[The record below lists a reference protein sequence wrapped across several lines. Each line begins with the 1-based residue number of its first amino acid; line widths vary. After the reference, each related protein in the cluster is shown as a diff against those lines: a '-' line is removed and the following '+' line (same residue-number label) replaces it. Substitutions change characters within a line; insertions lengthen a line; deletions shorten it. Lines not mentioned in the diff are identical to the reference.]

1 VAAPVTRRQLGS
13 WIQRLRREGSGGRDL
28 LSNPFASAKLLPLS
42 AGRRHA
48 LLNRPSAT
56 VLDDDLP
63 TPPREL
69 WERWGHSLESYLSTG
84 RADVESMLAILEAAG
99 ATVDP
104 LAPILDFGC
113 AEGRMLRFFPR
124 TNARELWG
132 VDINAER
139 IAWAQQHLAPP
150 FRLATI
156 TTAPHLPFED
166 NYFDLVYCL
175 SVFTHISD
183 LADAWFL
190 ELLRVLRPG
199 GHVYLTIHD
208 EHTVELLL
216 GRYRKAG
223 THETMVAL
231 MESIEEQTRL
241 SSQNWVYFA
250 IDADPG
256 AQVFYNAEY
265 LVGKWSPLADCLT
278 VRQEASDYQTAL
290 VFRKRPREP
299 ARARLAARRRSSVGS

>member
-1 VAAPVTRRQLGS
+1 VTRRQLES
-13 WIQRLRREGSGGRDL
+13 WIRGLRRTGPGGRDL
-28 LSNPFASAKLLPLS
+28 LSNPFASAKLLPLA

-48 LLNRPSAT
+48 LLKRPLARA
-56 VLDDDLP
+56 VGDDLP
-63 TPPREL
+63 TPPPEL
-69 WERWGHSLESYLSTG
+69 WERWGHSLDSYLSTG

-99 ATVDP
+99 APADP
-104 LAPILDFGC
+104 LGPILDFGC

-124 TNARELWG
+124 TDARELWG

-166 NYFDLVYCL
+166 NYFELVYCL

-190 ELLRVLRPG
+190 ELLRVLRPD

-216 GRYRKAG
+216 GRFREAG

-231 MESIEEQTRL
+231 VESIEEQTRL
-241 SSQNWVYFA
+241 SSQDWVYFA
-250 IDADPG
+250 INADPG

-265 LVGKWSPLADCLT
+265 LVGKWSPLAECLA
-278 VRQEASDYQTAL
+278 VRQEASSYQTAL
-290 VFRKRPREP
+290 VFRKRPRQP
-299 ARARLAARRRSSVGS
+299 ASPRPAS

>member
-1 VAAPVTRRQLGS
+1 MD
-13 WIQRLRREGSGGRDL
+13 GSGGRDL
-28 LSNPFASAKLLPLS
+28 LSNRFISAKLLPLA
-42 AGRRHA
+42 AGRRHT
-48 LLNRPSAT
+48 LLRRASAAT
-56 VLDDDLP
+56 VERELP

-69 WERWGHSLESYLSTG
+69 WERWGASLESYLSTG
-84 RADVESMLAILEAAG
+84 QADVESMLAILEPAG
-99 ATVDP
+99 VTSGSLTRV
-104 LAPILDFGC
+104 LDFGC

-124 TNARELWG
+124 TEQSEHWG

-208 EHTVELLL
+208 EHTVELLR
-216 GRYRKAG
+216 GRYRQAG

-231 MESIEEQTRL
+231 VEAIEEQTHL
-241 SSQNWVYFA
+241 SSQDWVYFA
-250 IDADPG
+250 TDADPA

-265 LVGKWSPLADCLT
+265 LVGKWSPLAECLA
-278 VRQEASDYQTAL
+278 VQQEASFYQTGL
-290 VFRKRPREP
+290 VFRKRAREP
-299 ARARLAARRRSSVGS
+299 AAPRAAAGADVPMVDA

>member
-1 VAAPVTRRQLGS
+1 MSGLTLRQLES
-13 WIQRLRREGSGGRDL
+13 WLRRARRGGSGGRDL
-28 LSNPFASAKLLPLS
+28 LSNGFVSAKLFPLA
-42 AGRRHA
+42 AGGRHA
-48 LLNRPSAT
+48 LLERPSPR
-56 VLDDDLP
+56 DGERELP

-69 WERWGHSLESYLSTG
+69 WERWGSSLENYLSTG
-84 RADVESMLAILEAAG
+84 SADVESMLAILDSAG
-99 ATVDP
+99 VTRDS
-104 LAPILDFGC
+104 LTRILDFGC

-124 TNARELWG
+124 AEGAAELWG

-166 NYFDLVYCL
+166 SSFDLVYCL

-208 EHTVELLL
+208 EHTVDLLL
-216 GRYRKAG
+216 GPYRDAG

-231 MESIEEQTRL
+231 VKAIEERTHL
-241 SSQNWVYFA
+241 SSRDWVYFA
-250 IDADPG
+250 LDADPG

-265 LVGKWSPLADCLT
+265 LAGKWSQLAECLA
-278 VRQEASDYQTAL
+278 VRQEASSYQTAL

-299 ARARLAARRRSSVGS
+299 HLAPDGGSQTLARQ